1 MKRVALVIVLV
12 VIAGLAGIVRSHS
25 GVHAC
30 ITDLPGV
37 FSDNSGQARD
47 EIRKSYELA
56 AGARVELTD
65 INGAIKIETSDT
77 GTADVYIER
86 TAASPEALNRRKISI
101 EANSNSLRIHGE
113 KGDVGFFA
121 RLFGSNP
128 TERVTLRLP
137 RQISLLAKGV
147 NGSLTSG
154 EVEGSVEVHGVNGRV
169 QIAGAAGT
177 VDFKGINGNIL
188 VGLKR
193 LNSDG
198 VSIYGVN
205 GNIELQLSEGLNADL
220 DAHGMNG
227 RLTSDL
233 PEVAIDKSR
242 HGSYTA
248 RIGSGGSAI
257 SAHGINGNIRLTRAV
272 ATSQDT
278 AEAANTK
285 EQSENS
291 KQ

>member
-25 GVHAC
+25 RVHAS
-30 ITDLPGV
+30 IADLPGV
-37 FSDNSGQARD
+37 FCNNSGQARD

-56 AGARVELTD
+56 TGARVELTD
-65 INGAIKIETSDT
+65 INGAINIETSDT

-101 EANSNSLRIHGE
+101 EANSNSLRIYGE
-113 KGDVGFFA
+113 KVCVGFFA

-154 EVEGSVEVHGVNGRV
+154 ELEGSVEVHGVNGRV
-169 QIAGAAGT
+169 QISGAAGT

-188 VGLKR
+188 VGLNR
-193 LNSDG
+193 LSSDG
-198 VSIYGVN
+198 VSIHGVN
-205 GNIELQLSEGLNADL
+205 GNIELQLSEGLNADV

-233 PEVAIDKSR
+233 PEVTIDKSR
-242 HGSYTA
+242 RASYTP
-248 RIGSGGSAI
+248 RIVTGRSAI

-272 ATSQDT
+272 GTSPDT
-278 AEAANTK
+278 AEAANSK
-285 EQSENS
+285 EQSTNS

>member
-25 GVHAC
+25 RVHAS
-30 ITDLPGV
+30 IADLPGV
-37 FSDNSGQARD
+37 FCNNSGQARD

-56 AGARVELTD
+56 TGARVELTD
-65 INGAIKIETSDT
+65 INGAINIETSDT

-101 EANSNSLRIHGE
+101 EANSNSLRIYGE
-113 KGDVGFFA
+113 KVCVGFFA

-154 EVEGSVEVHGVNGRV
+154 ELEGSVEVHGVNGRV
-169 QIAGAAGT
+169 QISGAAGT

-188 VGLKR
+188 VGLNR
-193 LNSDG
+193 LSSDG
-198 VSIYGVN
+198 VSIHGVN
-205 GNIELQLSEGLNADL
+205 GNIELQLSEGLNADV

-233 PEVAIDKSR
+233 PEVTIDKSR
-242 HGSYTA
+242 RGSYTA

-272 ATSQDT
+272 ATSLET
-278 AEAANTK
+278 AAANSK

>member
-25 GVHAC
+25 RVHAS
-30 ITDLPGV
+30 IADLPGV
-37 FSDNSGQARD
+37 FCNNSGQARD

-56 AGARVELTD
+56 TGARVELTD
-65 INGAIKIETSDT
+65 INGAINIETSDT

-101 EANSNSLRIHGE
+101 EANSNSLRIYGE
-113 KGDVGFFA
+113 KVCVGFFA

-128 TERVTLRLP
+128 TEQVTLRLP

-154 EVEGSVEVHGVNGRV
+154 ELEGSVEVHGVNGRV
-169 QIAGAAGT
+169 QISGAAGT

-188 VGLKR
+188 VGLNR
-193 LNSDG
+193 LSSDG
-198 VSIYGVN
+198 VSIHGVN
-205 GNIELQLSEGLNADL
+205 GNIELQLSEGLNADV

-233 PEVAIDKSR
+233 PEVTIDKSR
-242 HGSYTA
+242 RGSYTA

-272 ATSQDT
+272 GTSPDT
-278 AEAANTK
+278 AEAANSK
-285 EQSENS
+285 EQSANS